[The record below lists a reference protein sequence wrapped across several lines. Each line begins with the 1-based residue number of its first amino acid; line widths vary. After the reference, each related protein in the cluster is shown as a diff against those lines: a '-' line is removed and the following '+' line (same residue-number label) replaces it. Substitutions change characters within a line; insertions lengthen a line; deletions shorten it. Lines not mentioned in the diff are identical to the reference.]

1 VGAQIVPQE
10 GDLVL
15 LGGVLWDGTSDASR
29 PNPGIL
35 IRNGTILTVG
45 RVDAAG
51 SGADVMSLGDDA
63 FIMPGLF
70 DLHAHYAVDLFAEG
84 RVDEYT
90 VNPVLFLANGVTST
104 FPAGEV
110 DPDEAGAAQIGSA
123 PNEETADRLQR
134 LNTISYDEVLRH
146 KVMHGT
152 PEEIVERIQR
162 YEEEL
167 GISGLVLEMNFG
179 GQIPNELVLNSIRQL
194 TEKVMPEF
202 K

>member
-1 VGAQIVPQE
+1 MHMIGY
-10 GDLVL
+10 
-15 LGGVLWDGTSDASR
+15 S
-29 PNPGIL
+29 
-35 IRNGTILTVG
+35 
-45 RVDAAG
+45 
-51 SGADVMSLGDDA
+51 
-63 FIMPGLF
+63 
-70 DLHAHYAVDLFAEG
+70 
-84 RVDEYT
+84 
-90 VNPVLFLANGVTST
+90 
-104 FPAGEV
+104 
-110 DPDEAGAAQIGSA
+110 AAQIGSA
-123 PNEETADRLQR
+123 PNEETANRLQR

-152 PEEIVERIQR
+152 PEEVVERIQR

>member
-1 VGAQIVPQE
+1 MTLLAAPHVGAQIVPQE

-110 DPDEAGAAQIGSA
+110 DPDEARTGRMRRCMPVRAAEDPRPTARPPGGGSRRHRG
-123 PNEETADRLQR
+123 PRADRR
-134 LNTISYDEVLRH
+134 PGPR
-146 KVMHGT
+146 
-152 PEEIVERIQR
+152 
-162 YEEEL
+162 
-167 GISGLVLEMNFG
+167 
-179 GQIPNELVLNSIRQL
+179 
-194 TEKVMPEF
+194 
-202 K
+202 